1 MAQLFET
8 SDPEVASEIFRGQ
21 YTAMRMRIQGRAPL
35 LRLASTQVG
44 RARLDRATF
53 RMALDGSADP
63 LEAVHILHVRSGTVR
78 YSIGGSEEIYGP
90 GDTCFPIP
98 PGPSWAASLQDVDS
112 ELVVLDPAL
121 LDETAGAQPGARE
134 QVRLLSDR
142 PHSELAAAQLWRT
155 AEGIRTIIDAVP
167 EPESY
172 ALVINSAA
180 RTLAASVLTAFPHSA
195 QREPMIEDRRDAHPA
210 ALRRAVSFIDGNAHT
225 DITLTDIAAAA
236 FVTARSVQ
244 LAFRRYLGCTPM
256 DYLRRVRLDGAHRQ
270 LLAADPGR
278 ETVTAVAYRWGF
290 SSASRFTIY
299 YRRVYGVLPSHTL
312 RR

>member
-1 MAQLFET
+1 
-8 SDPEVASEIFRGQ
+8 
-21 YTAMRMRIQGRAPL
+21 
-35 LRLASTQVG
+35 VG
-44 RARLDRATF
+44 A
-53 RMALDGSADP
+53 AD
-63 LEAVHILHVRSGTVR
+63 
-78 YSIGGSEEIYGP
+78 GP
-90 GDTCFPIP
+90 GEEAATCCPSASCRKAV
-98 PGPSWAASLQDVDS
+98 PGG
-112 ELVVLDPAL
+112 LDPAL

-155 AEGIRTIIDAVP
+155 AEGIRTIIDG
-167 EPESY
+167 
-172 ALVINSAA
+172 
-180 RTLAASVLTAFPHSA
+180 T
-195 QREPMIEDRRDAHPA
+195 
-210 ALRRAVSFIDGNAHT
+210 AHT